1 MSGLIGKKIG
11 MTSVFSAEGK
21 NIPCTVIEAGPCVV
35 TQVKTPEKDGYAA
48 VQLAYDEVS
57 EKNTS
62 NPLMGHFKKA
72 NTTPK
77 RKLVEFTSFEKELN
91 LGDVVTVDIFEDD
104 DWVDVTGISKGKGF
118 QGVVKRH
125 GFGGVGGQTHGQHN
139 RQRKPGSLGAS
150 SYPSRVFKGKRL
162 HHRRLTMEIAIY
174 NISGQETGK
183 KAVLKDEIF
192 GIEPNNHAIY
202 LDVKQYLA
210 NRRQGTHK
218 SKQRNEVAGSTRK
231 LKKQKGTGGARA
243 GSILSPLFPG
253 GGRVFGPV
261 PRDYSFKLN
270 KKLKQ
275 LARKSALTYKA
286 KEDAVKV
293 VEDFSMEA
301 PKTKEFL
308 AVTKNLSLEGQK
320 ILLVLPETNPNVAL
334 SARNLQNVKV
344 VLASNLNTYDVMNAG
359 KLVLSEGSV
368 NVINQMFG
376 Q

>member
-11 MTSVFSAEGK
+11 MTSVFNEEGK

-35 TQVKTPEKDGYAA
+35 TQV
-48 VQLAYDEVS
+48 L
-57 EKNTS
+57 
-62 NPLMGHFKKA
+62 
-72 NTTPK
+72 
-77 RKLVEFTSFEKELN
+77 
-91 LGDVVTVDIFEDD
+91 TVDVFEDN

-125 GFGGVGGQTHGQHN
+125 GFAGVGGQTHGQHN

-162 HHRRLTMEIAIY
+162 P
-174 NISGQETGK
+174 GQTGGDQVKVLNLRILK
-183 KAVLKDEIF
+183 KLPE
-192 GIEPNNHAIY
+192 NNLLLVKGSIPGAKGSYLLIY

-210 NRRQGTHK
+210 NKRQGTHK
-218 SKQRNEVAGSTRK
+218 SKQRNEVMGSTRK
-231 LKKQKGTGGARA
+231 LKKQKGTGGARS

-286 KEDAVKV
+286 KDNAITV
-293 VEDFSMEA
+293 VEDFAMEA
-301 PKTKEFL
+301 PKTKEFI
-308 AVTKNLSLEGQK
+308 AITKNLKLDGKK
-320 ILLVLPETNPNVAL
+320 ILVVLPETNPVVSL

-344 VLASNLNTYDVMNAG
+344 IPASNLNTYDVMNAAG
-359 KLVLSEGSV
+359 IVLAETSV
-368 NVINQMFG
+368 EAVNQMFG
-376 Q
+376 L